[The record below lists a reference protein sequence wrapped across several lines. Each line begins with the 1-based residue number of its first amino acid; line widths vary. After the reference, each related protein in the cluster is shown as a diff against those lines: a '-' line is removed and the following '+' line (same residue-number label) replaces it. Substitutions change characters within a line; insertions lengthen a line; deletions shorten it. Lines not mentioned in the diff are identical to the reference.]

1 MGDINIARTN
11 LLNKY
16 YFMQKRGKKYNQA
29 ITLIEKEKAYTI
41 DEAVELLERTNTV
54 KFDPTVE
61 IHFNLSI
68 DPKYSDQMVRSTITL
83 PNGSGKSV
91 RIWAFDDSGNEK
103 DLLAA
108 WANVAWGD
116 DLIDLV
122 SQGKIEFDVAI
133 ATPAMMRKMWKVA
146 KVLWPKGLMPNPK
159 AGTVWD
165 DLISIIKELKAW
177 KFEFKNDKQWNVHSI
192 VGKLSFGQDKL
203 KENILNFVKTIKDVK
218 PAWVKW
224 NYINTIFVCNAMWP
238 GIKLD
243 IK

>member
-1 MGDINIARTN
+1 
-11 LLNKY
+11 
-16 YFMQKRGKKYNQA
+16 MQKRGKKYRQA
-29 ITLIEKEKAYTI
+29 ITLIEKDKAYTI

-61 IHFNLSI
+61 IHFNLGI
-68 DPKYSDQMVRSTITL
+68 DPKYSDQMIRSTVTL

-103 DLLAA
+103 ALLAA
-108 WANVAWGD
+108 GASVAGWE
-116 DLIDLV
+116 DLLDIV
-122 SQGKIEFDVAI
+122 ASGKIEFDVAI

-165 DLISIIKELKAW
+165 DLLAIIKELIAW

-192 VGKLSFGQDKL
+192 IWKLSFWSDKL
-203 KENILNFVKTIKDVK
+203 KENLVHFIKVLKDVK

-224 NYINTIFVCNAMWP
+224 NFINTVYVCNAMWP

-243 IK
+243 VK

>member
-1 MGDINIARTN
+1 
-11 LLNKY
+11 
-16 YFMQKRGKKYNQA
+16 MQRRGKKYKQA
-29 ITLIEKEKAYTI
+29 MTLIEKDKAYNI

-61 IHFNLSI
+61 IHFNLGI

-83 PNGSGKSV
+83 PNWSGKSV

-103 DLLAA
+103 ALIAA
-108 WANVAWGD
+108 WATVAGWD
-116 DLIDLV
+116 ELIDAV
-122 SQGKIEFDVAI
+122 AGGTIEFDVAI
-133 ATPAMMRKMWKVA
+133 ATTAMMRKMWKVA

-165 DLISIIKELKAW
+165 DLLSIISELVAW

-192 VGKLSFGQDKL
+192 VWKLSFGQDKL
-203 KENILNFVKTIKDVK
+203 KENILAFIKTIKDVK
-218 PAWVKW
+218 PTWVKG
-224 NYINTIFVCNAMWP
+224 NYINTIYLCNAMWV

-243 IK
+243 MK